1 MIFNIAELASDM
13 KYVYEEHS
21 HQQFEGLVV
30 ALCTKLLGMGVHG
43 FATGPDGGRDAK
55 FTGTAAELPS
65 RAAPWVGTCIVQAKH
80 TNGYNKCFSDSD
92 FFSQDSEHCVIRQ
105 ELPRIKKLRET
116 GELDHYLLFANRRL
130 AGNTQKAIEDYLVQQ
145 TGIPKESLRLCGRE
159 DIDLWVKI
167 FPDVPSIADIDPVD
181 GPLII
186 TPDEL
191 AEIISVFSEKKS
203 ELKSTVESIIRID
216 YEQKNL
222 VNNMDATYAKKLLKH
237 YLKDSCEI
245 QDFLSRAENADSLQ
259 QYQDAISEIDLRI
272 ASKRK
277 HYQGFES
284 IMEYLAVLLFDRDVI
299 LRRNKRLTRALLF
312 YMYWNC
318 DIGVD
323 CAATN

>member
-1 MIFNIAELASDM
+1 M
-13 KYVYEEHS
+13 KYAYEDHS
-21 HQQFEGLVV
+21 HQQFEELIVI
-30 ALCTKLLGMGVHG
+30 LCTKLLGMGVQG

-80 TNGYNKCFSDSD
+80 TSGYNKCFSDSD
-92 FFSQDSEHCVIRQ
+92 FFSLESESCVMSQ
-105 ELPRIKKLRET
+105 ELPRIKRLRQT

-130 AGNTQKAIEDYLVQQ
+130 AGNTQKAIEGYIIQN
-145 TGIPKESLRLCGRE
+145 TGIPKSSLRLCGRE
-159 DIDLWVKI
+159 DLDLWLKI
-167 FPDVPSIADIDPVD
+167 YPDVPQLANIDPVD

-191 AEIISVFSEKKS
+191 AEIISVFSENKY
-203 ELKSTVESIIRID
+203 ELKITAGNLVRIA
-216 YEQKNL
+216 YEQKNNA
-222 VNNMDATYAKKLLKH
+222 NNMDPTYAEKLLKN
-237 YLKDSCEI
+237 YLKDSYEI
-245 QDFLSRAENADSLQ
+245 QDFLSRAENAESLK
-259 QYQDAISEIDLRI
+259 QYQDAAAEIDLRI

-277 HYQGFES
+277 DFQGFES
-284 IMEYLAVLLFDRDVI
+284 IMDYLATLLFDRDVI

-323 CAATN
+323 SVTSN